1 MHVIEI
7 LNPLS
12 FLLEIHF
19 THFLYNQAKGIFL
32 SRMLPHLQVSSKIS
46 KFLCLPHLVNYSSS
60 IHHQFVTI
68 FAIQQQNFALTMSI
82 LASFIYLFFYSALLA
97 LSLYSHP
104 QVLPPQPAG
113 TIAGHNQFSSHRH
126 CSVCA
131 VSNSEQSETSTPSQF
146 FFFHILSHCTLDM
159 PSILSSPNFHAA
171 TACSTR
177 ETLNLGPTPH

>member
-113 TIAGHNQFSSHRH
+113 TIAGHNHFSSHRH

-146 FFFHILSHCTLDM
+146 FFFFFISFPTAHWICPPSSLHQIFTLQQRA
-159 PSILSSPNFHAA
+159 PPERL
-171 TACSTR
+171 
-177 ETLNLGPTPH
+177 